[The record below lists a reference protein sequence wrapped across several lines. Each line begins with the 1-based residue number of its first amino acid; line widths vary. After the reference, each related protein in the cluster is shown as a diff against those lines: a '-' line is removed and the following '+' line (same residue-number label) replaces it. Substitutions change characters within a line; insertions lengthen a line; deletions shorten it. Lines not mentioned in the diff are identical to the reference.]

1 MLTLTRYEEHLPVSV
16 LFPPHDVVNPLARVI
31 SEAGLNQFH
40 CAETE
45 KYPHV
50 TFFLNGGREEPFPGE
65 ERVMIQSPMV
75 PTYDLQPEMSAVQ
88 VADATI
94 AAIASERFAF
104 LVVNFANCD
113 MVGHTGNFAATVTAV
128 ETADTQLGRV
138 IAALEAVDGIALVI
152 ADHGNAEE
160 MIDRVTGGPMTAHT
174 TNPVPCLLI
183 GAGPVHL
190 REGSVLS
197 TVAPTILMLLGLP
210 VPVDMTTAPLI

>member
-31 SEAGLNQFH
+31 SDAGLNQFH

-94 AAIASERFAF
+94 AAIARNGLRFWSSTSPTATWSGTPE
-104 LVVNFANCD
+104 LRCHCHGSRD
-113 MVGHTGNFAATVTAV
+113 RGHAT
-128 ETADTQLGRV
+128 RSS
-138 IAALEAVDGIALVI
+138 
-152 ADHGNAEE
+152 
-160 MIDRVTGGPMTAHT
+160 DRRA
-174 TNPVPCLLI
+174 
-183 GAGPVHL
+183 
-190 REGSVLS
+190 
-197 TVAPTILMLLGLP
+197 
-210 VPVDMTTAPLI
+210 